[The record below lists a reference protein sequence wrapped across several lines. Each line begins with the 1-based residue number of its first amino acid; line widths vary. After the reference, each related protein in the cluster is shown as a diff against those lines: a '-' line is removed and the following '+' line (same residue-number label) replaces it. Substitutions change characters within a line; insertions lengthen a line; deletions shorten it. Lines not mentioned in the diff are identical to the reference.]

1 MVFEVIKLATPLKCK
16 VLAITRDKIEASE
29 FSDLVTSEGGTAIAL
44 PAIEVVPKP
53 KSAILEFINLV
64 NSLKNEEP
72 YCAFLSHRVVDLLFN
87 DSNEICRS
95 DQLVALL
102 NSCTVVAIGPKTR
115 QTLIKHGINV
125 KLIPENYS
133 SQGLVELFAK
143 MEKIPGKKIVI
154 PRSEA
159 SDDYIEKALS
169 SLKMV
174 VNVYFLYT
182 VRTSRITPVWR
193 EFVSLLEQKRVDAII
208 FTSASNVK
216 AFFEITSGIL
226 DEGKIMILLR
236 NVKAVITIGPMTSK
250 ELKIRDIHYFESEEH
265 TITGTIQVAR
275 NILGYDRPEEAM
287 DSCLGHNRTNSG
299 EVGI

>member
-1 MVFEVIKLATPLKCK
+1 MVFEVIKLAAPLKCK
-16 VLAITRDKIEASE
+16 VLAITRDKVEASE

-102 NSCTVVAIGPKTR
+102 NSCTVVAIGPKTK

-159 SDDYIEKALS
+159 SDDYIENALS

-174 VNVYFLYT
+174 VNVFFLYT

-216 AFFEITSGIL
+216 AFFEITSRIL

-275 NILGYDRPEEAM
+275 NILGYDRLEEAM
-287 DSCLGHNRTNSG
+287 DSRLGQ
-299 EVGI
+299 